1 MQFFRLGKAR
11 HLCIRGRSGVFFFL
25 VALVACTLLGWMSS
39 SRVVLSRSCEP
50 AVCIAYV
57 RIHRVFVRVLTCMFH
72 KFLFP
77 LFPTAVIV
85 SRVWR
90 CVPPR
95 RCRRC
100 DELVSTRWRRGWKG
114 SLVRCHPLVFTSM
127 ENPVLCHPSK
137 YPGIEGSPTC
147 GGETNSWRSPT
158 VSNPTTAMHV
168 RNKTEHGRWAM
179 EEPSTKMEQPR
190 NDGNAVVM
198 GSTIHATRNRR
209 QKKNRSGTWRT
220 SCLCFVHACMH
231 AQKRHVDHPSNR
243 TMPNASWYGHNLPTA
258 YKRPRMGMAAP
269 NKTTRT
275 CHSRRAHPPI
285 VGESCNARERR
296 SLCLW

>member
-158 VSNPTTAMHV
+158 VSNPTTA
-168 RNKTEHGRWAM
+168 K
-179 EEPSTKMEQPR
+179 P
-190 NDGNAVVM
+190 
-198 GSTIHATRNRR
+198 
-209 QKKNRSGTWRT
+209 KKKQNGTWEMGDGRAIHEDGT
-220 SCLCFVHACMH
+220 TKERWKRRRDGIDDACHEESETEEESIRYVADVVLMLRACMH
-231 AQKRHVDHPSNR
+231 ACPK
-243 TMPNASWYGHNLPTA
+243 A
-258 YKRPRMGMAAP
+258 
-269 NKTTRT
+269 T
-275 CHSRRAHPPI
+275 CGSSFQSHDA
-285 VGESCNARERR
+285 ERFMV
-296 SLCLW
+296 WA

>member
-158 VSNPTTAMHV
+158 VSNPTTA
-168 RNKTEHGRWAM
+168 K
-179 EEPSTKMEQPR
+179 P
-190 NDGNAVVM
+190 
-198 GSTIHATRNRR
+198 
-209 QKKNRSGTWRT
+209 KKKQNGTWEMGDGRAIHEDGT
-220 SCLCFVHACMH
+220 TKERWKRRRDGIDDACHEESETEEESIRYVADVVLMLRACMH